1 MGFFGRF
8 IGHVL
13 TPIRTLFYW
22 IGRAIPGLSKL
33 PTISLPMRVA
43 IMAFI
48 LLLILVIA
56 GFIHF
61 QYQPDIADTWHW
73 VKLQLWILCAATI
86 VIPVTSYFLV
96 KLLMEGEKSRFPDID
111 HAWNTGIEAMAH
123 HGINLSNTPIFL
135 VLGSPT
141 HDYAWSIMSA
151 TRIGMNVRG
160 QPDGPARLHWYA
172 NENSI
177 FLFLTECSCISRL
190 THNADHG
197 EIGGPAA
204 TPVAPNSAP
213 TGTIVAGQGGFEP
226 ASENITGTITADSG
240 RTAPQPVP
248 QAPASSA
255 AMGTLQLPGNQSVT
269 DFVPA
274 SGAAPPANAA
284 NAAVSTP
291 EANTLTARLE
301 YVCNLLNKERQ
312 PVCPI
317 NGVLT
322 LLPFHLIANSATQLQ
337 TMIQRDLGTLRNSLK
352 LRCANTA
359 LVTHMDNEEGFQE
372 LVRRVGMQRSK
383 DQRFGKGHQT
393 WGDPTDEQLAAI
405 AQHAGGSFE
414 DWTYMLFQEQDG
426 LNKKYNSRLFSLL
439 CKIRGG
445 FIDSLEDV
453 LVEGFGYNFDRNPQ
467 LAKQQFL
474 FSGCYF
480 GATGKTDD
488 RQAFVRSVIQ
498 KVMEQ
503 ENELEWTELALKDDD
518 RNLSLANFAAFI
530 GAISLVALVTM
541 LLIDFG
547 FISPFWKS

>member
-1 MGFFGRF
+1 
-8 IGHVL
+8 
-13 TPIRTLFYW
+13 
-22 IGRAIPGLSKL
+22 
-33 PTISLPMRVA
+33 
-43 IMAFI
+43 MAFI
-48 LLLILVIA
+48 LLLILFTAGLIRFQTLDPQIA
-56 GFIHF
+56 N
-61 QYQPDIADTWHW
+61 TWEYI
-73 VKLQLWILCAATI
+73 KIQLGILCGAMV

-111 HAWNTGIEAMAH
+111 HAWNTGVEAMAS
-123 HGINLSNTPIFL
+123 HGISLSNTPIFL
-135 VLGSPT
+135 VLGSPS
-141 HDYAWSIMSA
+141 HDFAWSIMGA
-151 TRIGMNVRG
+151 TRISMNVRG

-172 NENSI
+172 NESAI
-177 FLFLTECSCISRL
+177 YLFLTECSCISRL
-190 THNADHG
+190 THNAENGD
-197 EIGGPAA
+197 IGGPASTA
-204 TPVAPNSAP
+204 PVAPNSAP
-213 TGTIVAGQGGFEP
+213 TGTIVAGQGGFEAP
-226 ASENITGTITADSG
+226 AENVTGTISADG
-240 RTAPQPVP
+240 GAPSAPMSVP

-255 AMGTLQLPGNQSVT
+255 AMGTMQLPGNQSVT
-269 DFVPA
+269 DFVPVT
-274 SGAAPPANAA
+274 GGLPAPTGG

-301 YVCNLLNKERQ
+301 YVCSLLHKARQ

-317 NGVLT
+317 NGILT

-337 TMIQRDLGTLRNSLK
+337 TMIQRDLATLRNSLK

-372 LVRRVGMQRSK
+372 LVRRVGMQRAK

-426 LNKKYNSRLFSLL
+426 LNKKFNSRLFSLL

-453 LVEGFGYNFDRNPQ
+453 LVEGFGYNFDRNPE
-467 LAKQQFL
+467 LAKTQFL
-474 FSGCYF
+474 YSGCYF

-488 RQAFVRSVIQ
+488 RQAFVRSVVQ

-503 ENELEWTELALKDDD
+503 ENELEWTEPALKEDS
-518 RNLSLANFAAFI
+518 RNLALANFAAFI
-530 GAISLVALVTM
+530 GAVSLIALVGM
-541 LLIDFG
+541 VLINYEV
-547 FISPFWKS
+547 IPAFWKS